1 MFKILDC
8 TLRDG
13 GYYTNWDFSPEVI
26 DAYIQAMNQLPID
39 YLVKKGIDMIDYA
52 NMVDFSIVGS
62 STVFTELIFLGH
74 EVIRYSNQGIK
85 DKYRDIKVGLTF
97 SEPKQIVDV
106 YNKGN
111 FEVDSLFDD
120 LCSIREVRS
129 SYQTFFS
136 TFDI

>member
-1 MFKILDC
+1 M
-8 TLRDG
+8 
-13 GYYTNWDFSPEVI
+13 
-26 DAYIQAMNQLPID
+26 
-39 YLVKKGIDMIDYA
+39 
-52 NMVDFSIVGS
+52 
-62 STVFTELIFLGH
+62 
-74 EVIRYSNQGIK
+74 
-85 DKYRDIKVGLTF
+85 GLTF